1 LKTTIPVQPLILI
14 ACLAVGRLTLSI
26 LVYRNPAPAYFP
38 DSADYERLGVG
49 LLEMTSY
56 RWEAIDETEL
66 FRPPGYP
73 AFIALVYGALGK
85 YAGNLALVQLGL
97 GGVIALLL
105 FDTMRRLHSARAGLI
120 AAALYLAD
128 PFSAVW
134 ALPVLSD
141 TLFAALMAVGLYSLI
156 RWRQGE
162 RGYWLALAG
171 ISGGIGSL
179 VRPLGVLLLPLWAI
193 FTLLGSI
200 RIPLSVRRQISRG
213 SLKSS
218 ALFGTAFLGI
228 VIPWSFRNELLWDTF
243 GVSSVAQYNLEYYLA
258 PAAIAER
265 DRVSLEEARF
275 RLDPPAE
282 LSGLARSTWYL
293 KVIWENPLP
302 YLKSHLRGVVHTA
315 AGIEYVRWF
324 AFLGEPAERLELLT
338 ELRSGGLLQGVAFL
352 ARASGEEPQVVTAFV
367 LSLAFQLLLYIS
379 GFIGFRR
386 LYGRSRWMALLVVAT
401 SLVFI
406 VLPGPVGESRFR
418 LPVQP
423 MLAMFGAWAGDADED
438 L

>member
-1 LKTTIPVQPLILI
+1 MKTTIPVQHLILI
-14 ACLAVGRLTLSI
+14 ASLAVGRLTLSI

-38 DSADYERLGVG
+38 DSADYERLGIG

-56 RWEAIDETEL
+56 RWEATDEVEL

-97 GGVIALLL
+97 GGMMALLL
-105 FDTMRRLHSARAGLI
+105 FDAMRRLHSSRAGLI

-134 ALPVLSD
+134 ALPVLSV
-141 TLFAALMAVGLYSLI
+141 TLFSALMAVGLYSLI
-156 RWRQGE
+156 RWRQWG
-162 RGYWLALAG
+162 RGHWLALAG

-179 VRPLGVLLLPLWAI
+179 VRPIGVLLLPLWAI
-193 FTLLGSI
+193 FTLLGCS
-200 RIPLSVRRQISRG
+200 RIPLSGRRQISRG
-213 SLKSS
+213 SLRSS
-218 ALFGTAFLGI
+218 VVFGIAFLGI

-265 DRVSLEEARF
+265 DRVSLEEARY

-282 LSGLARSTWYL
+282 LSGVARSIWHM

-302 YLKSHLRGVVHTA
+302 YLKSHLRGVVHTV

-324 AFLGEPAERLELLT
+324 AFIGEPAERLELLT
-338 ELRSGGLLQGVAFL
+338 ELRSGGLLQGVALL
-352 ARASGEEPQVVTAFV
+352 ARAFGEEPQVATAFV
-367 LSLAFQLLLYIS
+367 LSLAYQLLLYIAS
-379 GFIGFRR
+379 FVGFRR
-386 LYGRSRWMALLVVAT
+386 FYGRARWTSLLLAAT
-401 SLVFI
+401 SIVFI
-406 VLPGPVGESRFR
+406 VLPGPVGEPRFR

-423 MLAMFGAWAGDADED
+423 MLAMFGASAGDGDED